1 MAVDLTAVEQRAQ
14 DHDFVAHCSLEGLRD
29 RLPLRWPTPP
39 HVPPSPKKRYRSQY
53 VYLGWEDLQDPAVW
67 EYLSLYDIALR
78 LIDYDGLRPLLAQL
92 LGWKSGRGWIP
103 FDPVSLF
110 LLQGWQITNGWS
122 RAETL
127 RQLQNPRH
135 ADYAQRFG
143 FHQGRFPTE
152 GGLRYFLTTLGA
164 NSTTHETITVAE
176 EEHIQV
182 ALQQLNQLLVQSVHL
197 ILEAGFISPDAWE
210 KALLCPD
217 GMLHEAASRVR
228 CTAVSATCYQPT
240 SPAQPRPCPAK
251 EKERH
256 GCDCDTPA
264 CAQIC
269 RHATPRD
276 PDARFVW
283 YAGSNQPQSPNKRQV
298 EGEHNRPKGKGVY
311 GYRSLRLQ
319 LADPYRRFS
328 VTLLGDY
335 KPANGREENPTV
347 ALLQQLRPNY
357 PTLHVDAIAGDAA
370 FGYDRLLHVIYADL
384 QARRVIDLRAHETDK
399 DKQQWCVRGYDH
411 RGRPICPYGYLYV
424 ANGYDPGRRRYKWIC
439 AHACQKVAEPTVRV
453 EGATYPPQ
461 ECPYLDSQHPHGRI
475 VNVGECFGD
484 GSMRLARD
492 VPVGSAEWKRLYHQ
506 PRNAVEGRHATLEGW
521 GLKRMSVYGDPRS
534 RAMSFLADFWD
545 NLTTMAR
552 LVREA
557 TAAKGK

>member
-1 MAVDLTAVEQRAQ
+1 
-14 DHDFVAHCSLEGLRD
+14 
-29 RLPLRWPTPP
+29 LRWPTPP

-399 DKQQWCVRGYDH
+399 NKQQWCVRGYDH

-439 AHACQKVAEPTVRV
+439 AHACQKVAEPTVRF

>member
-39 HVPPSPKKRYRSQY
+39 GVPPSPKKRYRSQY
-53 VYLGWEDLQDPAVW
+53 VYLGWEDLQDPAAW

-78 LIDYDGLRPLLAQL
+78 LIDYEGLRPVLAQL
-92 LGWKSGRGWIP
+92 LGWKSGRGWTP

-182 ALQQLNQLLVQSVHL
+182 ALQQLNQLLVQAVRL

-283 YAGSNQPQSPNKRQV
+283 YAGSNQPESPNKRQD

-335 KPANGREENPTV
+335 MPASAREENPTV
-347 ALLQQLRPNY
+347 ALLQQLCSHY
-357 PTLHVDAIAGDAA
+357 PTLHVDAVAGDAA
-370 FGYDRLLHVIYADL
+370 FGYDRPLHVIYADL

-506 PRNAVEGRHATLEGW
+506 ARNAVEGRHATLEGW